1 MAKLIPTLLGVFA
14 ITAAAIG
21 VGLLMQPSSEPATAV
36 SFRTTTN
43 DDATTAAT
51 TTGREAGEDV
61 SGPCDEAE
69 HANDPRCAGAAGAV
83 AGTTAVTTTAAAT
96 TTTGREAG
104 EDVSGPCDE
113 AEHANDPRCTGAA
126 TSTDDRGRDD
136 GATDD
141 RSGSDSGRGGG
152 DDDSGGDDRSGSN
165 SGHGGSGS
173 GDDD

>member
-36 SFRTTTN
+36 SFSTTTN

-51 TTGREAGEDV
+51 TA
-61 SGPCDEAE
+61 
-69 HANDPRCAGAAGAV
+69 
-83 AGTTAVTTTAAAT
+83 
-96 TTTGREAG
+96 GREAG

>member
-43 DDATTAAT
+43 DDATTAA
-51 TTGREAGEDV
+51 
-61 SGPCDEAE
+61 
-69 HANDPRCAGAAGAV
+69 
-83 AGTTAVTTTAAAT
+83 

>member
-36 SFRTTTN
+36 SFSTTTN
-43 DDATTAAT
+43 DDATTAA
-51 TTGREAGEDV
+51 
-61 SGPCDEAE
+61 
-69 HANDPRCAGAAGAV
+69 
-83 AGTTAVTTTAAAT
+83 

>member
-36 SFRTTTN
+36 SFSTTTN
-43 DDATTAAT
+43 DDATTAA
-51 TTGREAGEDV
+51 A
-61 SGPCDEAE
+61 
-69 HANDPRCAGAAGAV
+69 
-83 AGTTAVTTTAAAT
+83 TA
-96 TTTGREAG
+96 GREAG

-126 TSTDDRGRDD
+126 TTTDDRGRDD

>member
-1 MAKLIPTLLGVFA
+1 MGSMRKMLIAALAGALVALAVGVVMGA
-14 ITAAAIG
+14 GA
-21 VGLLMQPSSEPATAV
+21 VGTDDE
-36 SFRTTTN
+36 TTVT
-43 DDATTAAT
+43 DTVTETVEAPKQEDE
-51 TTGREAGEDV
+51 REAGEDI
-61 SGPCDEAE
+61 
-69 HANDPRCAGAAGAV
+69 
-83 AGTTAVTTTAAAT
+83 
-96 TTTGREAG
+96 
-104 EDVSGPCDE
+104 SGPCDE

>member
-36 SFRTTTN
+36 SFSTTTN

-51 TTGREAGEDV
+51 TA
-61 SGPCDEAE
+61 
-69 HANDPRCAGAAGAV
+69 
-83 AGTTAVTTTAAAT
+83 
-96 TTTGREAG
+96 GREAG

-126 TSTDDRGRDD
+126 TTTDDRGRDD

>member
-43 DDATTAAT
+43 DDATTAA
-51 TTGREAGEDV
+51 A
-61 SGPCDEAE
+61 
-69 HANDPRCAGAAGAV
+69 
-83 AGTTAVTTTAAAT
+83 TA
-96 TTTGREAG
+96 GREAG

>member
-36 SFRTTTN
+36 SFSTTTN

-69 HANDPRCAGAAGAV
+69 HANDPRC
-83 AGTTAVTTTAAAT
+83 
-96 TTTGREAG
+96 
-104 EDVSGPCDE
+104 
-113 AEHANDPRCTGAA
+113 TGAA
-126 TSTDDRGRDD
+126 TTTDDRGRDD

>member
-36 SFRTTTN
+36 SFSTTTN

-51 TTGREAGEDV
+51 TA
-61 SGPCDEAE
+61 
-69 HANDPRCAGAAGAV
+69 
-83 AGTTAVTTTAAAT
+83 
-96 TTTGREAG
+96 GREAG

-126 TSTDDRGRDD
+126 TSTDERGRDD

>member
-51 TTGREAGEDV
+51 TA
-61 SGPCDEAE
+61 
-69 HANDPRCAGAAGAV
+69 
-83 AGTTAVTTTAAAT
+83 
-96 TTTGREAG
+96 GREAG

>member
-69 HANDPRCAGAAGAV
+69 HANDPRC
-83 AGTTAVTTTAAAT
+83 
-96 TTTGREAG
+96 
-104 EDVSGPCDE
+104 S
-113 AEHANDPRCTGAA
+113 GAA
-126 TSTDDRGRDD
+126 TPTDDRGRDD

>member
-1 MAKLIPTLLGVFA
+1 VLATGAWAGTSLLDDSERARTVSIHGG
-14 ITAAAIG
+14 TTGAATRG
-21 VGLLMQPSSEPATAV
+21 
-36 SFRTTTN
+36 TTTTDN
-43 DDATTAAT
+43 A
-51 TTGREAGEDV
+51 EDI

-69 HANDPRCAGAAGAV
+69 HANDSRCTGAQAPAPAPAV
-83 AGTTAVTTTAAAT
+83 PGVTTD
-96 TTTGREAG
+96 EAG

>member
-1 MAKLIPTLLGVFA
+1 MGSMRKMLIAALAGALVALAVGVVMGA
-14 ITAAAIG
+14 GA
-21 VGLLMQPSSEPATAV
+21 VGTDDE
-36 SFRTTTN
+36 TTVT
-43 DDATTAAT
+43 DTVTETVEAPKQEDE
-51 TTGREAGEDV
+51 REAGEDI

-69 HANDPRCAGAAGAV
+69 HANDPRCAG
-83 AGTTAVTTTAAAT
+83 TPPAT
-96 TTTGREAG
+96 GG
-104 EDVSGPCDE
+104 DDDVIGDDDGVGDDISGPCDE

-126 TSTDDRGRDD
+126 TTTDDRGRDD